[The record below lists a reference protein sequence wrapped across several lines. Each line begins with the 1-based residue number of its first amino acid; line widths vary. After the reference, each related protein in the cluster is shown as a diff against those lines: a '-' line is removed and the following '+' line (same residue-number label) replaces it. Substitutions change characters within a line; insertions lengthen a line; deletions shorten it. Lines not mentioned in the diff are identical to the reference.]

1 MVLGFSLFIAI
12 FLTACNKKMS
22 SNTDPSLSAKEK
34 RERNIREGRGASLRG
49 LVGGRSGTNYEFS
62 SSNPMWRAS
71 LETLDFLP
79 LTTVDYSGGMIITD
93 WYSDTSSNKESIKIS
108 LRFLGNDIRAE
119 NLKVIVHKKTCN
131 PNLDC
136 KVNLLGKT
144 KIKERLIKFISDW
157 TSHNKNLQASFELPY
172 NRFIVVALNEN
183 LQNASGCSID
193 ALMNLIQ
200 ILEKEFDLILLDRMN
215 VLYRDKSKNI
225 NYLTLK
231 DFVKMVKSKSIN
243 SKTTVFNNLVTNKEE
258 YMNSWEVP
266 AIDSWHSRYF
276 KIKK

>member
-1 MVLGFSLFIAI
+1 MLVPFKSLPKDSRIWI
-12 FLTACNKKMS
+12 FPSCKEIDIQKK
-22 SNTDPSLSAKEK
+22 A
-34 RERNIREGRGASLRG
+34 
-49 LVGGRSGTNYEFS
+49 
-62 SSNPMWRAS
+62 
-71 LETLDFLP
+71 
-79 LTTVDYSGGMIITD
+79 
-93 WYSDTSSNKESIKIS
+93 
-108 LRFLGNDIRAE
+108 
-119 NLKVIVHKKTCN
+119 
-131 PNLDC
+131 
-136 KVNLLGKT
+136 

-215 VLYRDKSKNI
+215 VLHRDKSKNI

-243 SKTTVFNNLVTNKEE
+243 SKATVFNNLVTNIGE
-258 YMNSWEVP
+258 YQENWEIP
-266 AIDSWHSRYF
+266 ASESWHSRF
-276 KIKK
+276 F

>member
-1 MVLGFSLFIAI
+1 MLVSFESLPKNSRLWI
-12 FLTACNKKMS
+12 FPS
-22 SNTDPSLSAKEK
+22 SE
-34 RERNIREGRGASLRG
+34 EI
-49 LVGGRSGTNYEFS
+49 
-62 SSNPMWRAS
+62 
-71 LETLDFLP
+71 DFR
-79 LTTVDYSGGMIITD
+79 T
-93 WYSDTSSNKESIKIS
+93 KI
-108 LRFLGNDIRAE
+108 
-119 NLKVIVHKKTCN
+119 
-131 PNLDC
+131 
-136 KVNLLGKT
+136 
-144 KIKERLIKFISDW
+144 KIKERLVKFISDW
-157 TSHNKNLQASFELPY
+157 TSHNKNIQASFELPY
-172 NRFIVVALNEN
+172 SRFIVIALNQN

-231 DFVKMVKSKSIN
+231 NFVKMVKSKSIN

-276 KIKK
+276 KIKN

>member
-1 MVLGFSLFIAI
+1 MLVPFKSLPKDSRIWI
-12 FLTACNKKMS
+12 FPSSKEIDIQKK
-22 SNTDPSLSAKEK
+22 A
-34 RERNIREGRGASLRG
+34 
-49 LVGGRSGTNYEFS
+49 
-62 SSNPMWRAS
+62 
-71 LETLDFLP
+71 
-79 LTTVDYSGGMIITD
+79 
-93 WYSDTSSNKESIKIS
+93 
-108 LRFLGNDIRAE
+108 
-119 NLKVIVHKKTCN
+119 
-131 PNLDC
+131 
-136 KVNLLGKT
+136 